1 MPSGALPE
9 ELVLA
14 HRITGYLTAFVLAP
28 FVLSAFARPGR
39 HHPWGQVFVGVM
51 VLLYASGLYFTFAR
65 HPLGSFVWA
74 RNLAFNFFGFFFVL
88 LGWRAIWRMRHA
100 QLAPTPLDHA
110 MRALLVAAGAML
122 VAPRP
127 RHHLPSF
134 SARALGPWLALFFFP
149 PGPDAPAPLPPPPP
163 CTLAP

>member
-39 HHPWGQVFVGVM
+39 HRPWGQVFVGVM

-100 QLAPTPLDHA
+100 LW
-110 MRALLVAAGAML
+110 G
-122 VAPRP
+122 
-127 RHHLPSF
+127 
-134 SARALGPWLALFFFP
+134 ALGVTFAFGAYIVASGGLFSSTTAL
-149 PGPDAPAPLPPPPP
+149 GQ
-163 CTLAP
+163 